1 MVAPP
6 KRRPNGRRATAAPF
20 RIRPAA
26 APDLA
31 AIHAIEEVAFSDPW
45 SAKDFRE
52 CVATGVP
59 FLVAVAGDEVAGYAI
74 AHAAADEGEILNL
87 GVAPARRR
95 QGIGAELVRVMMD
108 ALRARGARAV
118 YLEVRDSNTA
128 ARALYERLGFREV
141 GRRSRYYRR
150 PVEDAILLRAAISA
164 ERGNA

>member
-1 MVAPP
+1 M
-6 KRRPNGRRATAAPF
+6 
-20 RIRPAA
+20 
-26 APDLA
+26 
-31 AIHAIEEVAFSDPW
+31 
-45 SAKDFRE
+45 KDFRE

-95 QGIGAELVRVMMD
+95 QGVGAELVRAMMD

-118 YLEVRDSNTA
+118 YLEVRDSNAA